1 MRRLEGSRI
10 FYRLDRDLRRRGQAL
25 EEPLPP
31 HRERSFI
38 SSEINTELS
47 DAAQLSTTL
56 EQIAGRYANG
66 HVCRMDGMSEEFP
79 TWHFNMGPSN
89 TKPVLPRT
97 LEDSSQQVQH
107 APGTLNHVS
116 ETRLQGC

>member
-25 EEPLPP
+25 EESLPP

-47 DAAQLSTTL
+47 DAAQVSTTL

-66 HVCRMDGMSEEFP
+66 HVCRMDGMSAEFP
-79 TWHFNMGPSN
+79 IWHFNMRPLN
-89 TKPVLPRT
+89 TKPVIPRT
-97 LEDSSQQVQH
+97 LKDSLQQVQH
-107 APGTLNHVS
+107 TPGTLNHAS
-116 ETRLQGC
+116 ETRLQGR